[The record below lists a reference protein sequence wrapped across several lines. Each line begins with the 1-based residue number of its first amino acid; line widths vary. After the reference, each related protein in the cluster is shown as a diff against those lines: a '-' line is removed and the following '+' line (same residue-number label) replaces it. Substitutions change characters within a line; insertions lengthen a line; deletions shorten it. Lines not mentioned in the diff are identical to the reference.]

1 MSMLPYVATALALTI
16 AAIAAVRRCNAAVL
30 VPVRVRSRYRGR

>member
-1 MSMLPYVATALALTI
+1 MYVLPYVATALALTL
-16 AAIAAVRRCNAAVL
+16 AALVARRRMSAAL